1 MSSLRLFAENLAT
14 MQRAYRLADCAVVAD
29 IETEC
34 AVVQDAGHQWY
45 DLTLMLDQREH
56 CAQVL
61 DMVNESL
68 CYGLARQLLVMH
80 PTKNNLV
87 RVIKVPT

>member
-1 MSSLRLFAENLAT
+1 MSSLRLFADELAT
-14 MQRAYRLADCAVVAD
+14 MRRAYRLADCAVVAD

-34 AVVQDAGHQWY
+34 AVVEDAGHRWY
-45 DLTLMLDQREH
+45 DLAPLLDQREH

-61 DMVNESL
+61 DMVTESL

-80 PTKNNLV
+80 PTNKNLV
-87 RVIKVPT
+87 RVIKVPA